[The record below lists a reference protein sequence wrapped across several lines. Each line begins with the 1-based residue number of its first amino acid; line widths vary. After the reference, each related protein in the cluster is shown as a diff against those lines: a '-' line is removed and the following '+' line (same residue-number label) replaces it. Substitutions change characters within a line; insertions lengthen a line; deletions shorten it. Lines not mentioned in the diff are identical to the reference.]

1 MGVYHAGVVSGL
13 RDGGALRRVGHQI
26 VGASAGALV
35 GALVA
40 TGGLE
45 ETGFLERYLPTVLD
59 SVVRTRRE
67 PLGLLT
73 PGYRLVDDVSSVL
86 LSELPSDAHQRASGR
101 LHVAVTTVAGGAGP
115 VPRQAFISEFSS
127 RESLVEAVVRSC
139 AIPGIT
145 AGWWVPGGRLQTH
158 QTRLG
163 VDWAGNAASLTAST
177 ECRDRWAIDGGL
189 VRNWPVHPASDCES
203 TLFIAPFAGEGF
215 DICPAVTEPIVA
227 PQTPAVMGM
236 PLELSWRNAQAV
248 VWGFFP
254 PPPEAL
260 EEVAERGYRDA
271 VAWCAASKIGKHFG
285 LHHYLLF
292 VSILIRTFL
301 CLCR

>member
-1 MGVYHAGVVSGL
+1 
-13 RDGGALRRVGHQI
+13 
-26 VGASAGALV
+26 
-35 GALVA
+35 
-40 TGGLE
+40 
-45 ETGFLERYLPTVLD
+45 VLD

-86 LSELPSDAHQRASGR
+86 LSELPPDAHLRASGR
-101 LHVAVTTVAGGAGP
+101 LYVAVTTVAGGAGL

-145 AGWWVPGGRLQTH
+145 AGWRVPGGGLQTH

-163 VDWAGNAASLTAST
+163 VNWTGNVACVSELTGRRA
-177 ECRDRWAIDGGL
+177 RWAIDGGL
-189 VRNWPVHPASDCES
+189 VRNWPVHPAADCKS
-203 TLFIAPFAGEGF
+203 TLFIAPFAGGGF
-215 DICPAVTEPIVA
+215 DICPAVSVPITA
-227 PQTPAVMGM
+227 AQTPAIMGM

-254 PPPEAL
+254 PPPEVL
-260 EEVAERGYRDA
+260 EQVAERGYLDA
-271 VAWCAASKIGKHFG
+271 VAWCAAARLQEQKIGTAPRIG
-285 LHHYLLF
+285 G
-292 VSILIRTFL
+292 
-301 CLCR
+301 

>member
-1 MGVYHAGVVSGL
+1 MCGCGFMGVYHAGAVAGL
-13 RDGGALRRVGHQI
+13 RDGGALHRLANHV

-45 ETGFLERYLPTVLD
+45 ESGFLDRYLPAVLD

-73 PGYRLVDDVSSVL
+73 PGFRLVDDVSSVL
-86 LSELPSDAHQRASGR
+86 FSELPSDAHLRASGR
-101 LHVAVTTVAGGAGP
+101 LHVAVTTVAGGAGLA
-115 VPRQAFISEFSS
+115 PRQAFISEFGS

-145 AGWWVPGGRLQTH
+145 AGWLVPGGGLQTH
-158 QTRLG
+158 RSRLAI
-163 VDWAGNAASLTAST
+163 DWPGSATSSAQPRV
-177 ECRDRWAIDGGL
+177 ECFDRWAIDGGL
-189 VRNWPVHPASDCES
+189 IRNWPAHPNIDCD
-203 TLFIAPFAGEGF
+203 TTVFIAPFAGGGF
-215 DICPAVTEPIVA
+215 DICPAVRDPINSM
-227 PQTPAVMGM
+227 QSPAVMGM
-236 PLELSWRNAQAV
+236 PLELSRRNAVAV
-248 VWGFFP
+248 AWGFFP

-271 VAWCAASKIGKHFG
+271 LAWCTAARLQGRQTKPAPKTDG
-285 LHHYLLF
+285 
-292 VSILIRTFL
+292 
-301 CLCR
+301 

>member
-1 MGVYHAGVVSGL
+1 MCGCGFMGVYHAGAVAGL
-13 RDGGALRRVGHQI
+13 RDGGALHRLGNQV

-40 TGGLE
+40 AGGLE
-45 ETGFLERYLPTVLD
+45 ESGFLERYLPTVLD

-86 LSELPSDAHQRASGR
+86 LSELPPDAHLRASGR
-101 LHVAVTTVAGGAGP
+101 LYVAVTTVAGGAGL

-145 AGWWVPGGRLQTH
+145 AGWRVPGGGLQTH

-163 VDWAGNAASLTAST
+163 VNWTGSVACVSELTGRRA
-177 ECRDRWAIDGGL
+177 RWAIDGGL
-189 VRNWPVHPASDCES
+189 VRNWPVHPAADCKS
-203 TLFIAPFAGEGF
+203 TLFIAPFAGGGF
-215 DICPAVTEPIVA
+215 DICPAVSVPITA
-227 PQTPAVMGM
+227 AQTPAIMGM

-254 PPPEAL
+254 PPPEVL
-260 EEVAERGYRDA
+260 EQVAERGYLDA
-271 VAWCAASKIGKHFG
+271 VAWCAAARLQEQKIGTAPRIG
-285 LHHYLLF
+285 G
-292 VSILIRTFL
+292 
-301 CLCR
+301 